1 MKLSIVVVVLVTCSV
16 LVQQSDAWL
25 FWKKGARLS
34 QRGFDGATPDEVAKA
49 RTMFKEMDDAV
60 KSGRGAVK
68 RAFENL
74 EDQLEE

>member
-1 MKLSIVVVVLVTCSV
+1 MPITDPDFSPL
-16 LVQQSDAWL
+16 QL

-60 KSGRGAVK
+60 KSKSTCCHG
-68 RAFENL
+68 
-74 EDQLEE
+74 